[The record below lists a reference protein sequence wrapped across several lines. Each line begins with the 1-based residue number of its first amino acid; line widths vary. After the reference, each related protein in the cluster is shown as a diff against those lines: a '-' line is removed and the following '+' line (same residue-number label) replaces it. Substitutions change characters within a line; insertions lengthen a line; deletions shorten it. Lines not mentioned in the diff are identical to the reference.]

1 MPSPNAALSR
11 SRCPNGVADQRLR
24 VALPEELLALIKAD
38 ADRNRRTISSMAAL
52 IIAEHYAAQPADSTG
67 ERRKS

>member
-1 MPSPNAALSR
+1 MSTINPTLAR

-38 ADRNRRTISSMAAL
+38 ADRNRRTVSSMAAL
-52 IIAEHYAAQPADSTG
+52 IIAEYYAAKPADSTAD
-67 ERRKS
+67 RRKS